1 MGKDLKGKELGSG
14 IAQRKGD
21 KRYIVS
27 FVKSDGI
34 RIHRSFA
41 SLKEAKQW
49 KADITYEDA
58 HQMSVVSDAMTV
70 NAWYASWSKQ
80 KEGLVRP
87 NTVFNILKEIHDGES
102 NVKEWTPEEFRNLVF
117 INRTGYPT
125 KNSTYDTALGKRCEK
140 AGIKKVSMHDLR
152 HTFATRFV
160 EASNNYKYLS
170 VMLGHS
176 SIKITMDL
184 YVHQTEESQ
193 AQETDKFM
201 DYLATVGIA

>member
-1 MGKDLKGKELGSG
+1 MGKDLKGRELGSG
-14 IAQRKGD
+14 IAQRKSD

-87 NTVFNILKEIHDGES
+87 NTVRNYRDRYERNIKPMIGRMRMS
-102 NVKEWTPEEFRNLVF
+102 PNLSY
-117 INRTGYPT
+117 R
-125 KNSTYDTALGKRCEK
+125 
-140 AGIKKVSMHDLR
+140 
-152 HTFATRFV
+152 
-160 EASNNYKYLS
+160 
-170 VMLGHS
+170 S
-176 SIKITMDL
+176 SISSLTFSMTSDMCR
-184 YVHQTEESQ
+184 S
-193 AQETDKFM
+193 
-201 DYLATVGIA
+201 